1 MSKEILPYVERD
13 VSWMHFNH
21 RILQEAEKEYVPLLE
36 RLSFLGIYS
45 NNLDEF
51 FRVRVASL
59 SRIAD
64 DKNVDKDTYKK
75 IKKSLKTINRL
86 NESFSKEYT
95 AVVDKVEAE
104 LANHGIRMVNET
116 QLGDEQKAFLR
127 NFFYEELN
135 GSVNPIW
142 LSQVDEI
149 TTLEDNRIYL
159 LVDKREE
166 GSGKSK
172 YAIVKVPDRTYGRWI
187 KIPSSDGCANIMY
200 LDDVVRFCLPYV
212 FIGMKKSSYTAYSF
226 KFTKDAEME
235 IDNESDYGTMEK
247 IAAGV
252 NSRKRGDA
260 VRIVYDAAMPK
271 EIVKKIRERLNVRE
285 LDTALAGGRY
295 QNHKDL
301 MSFPDCGHTEL
312 RYPKW
317 RHLMKPEFL
326 CTESLLDQI
335 RAKDRF
341 IHVPYHSFNGY
352 IRLLREAAIKPEV
365 KAIKTTLYR
374 LAKDSKVVKAL
385 IAAARNGK
393 KVTAV
398 VELLARF
405 DEESNI
411 KWSKRMQEEGVNV
424 IFGVEGLKIHSKLLF
439 IETKKGNIACV
450 GTGNFHEGNAKVYT
464 DYLMMT
470 ARPRIVNEVARVFEF
485 IDRPFSPMRFQ
496 VLMVSPNSMKHRLLR
511 LLDNEIKNAKEGR
524 EAWLKMKINHITD
537 SDMVRKLYEAS
548 RAGVR
553 IDIVIRGNCSLVP
566 GVPKVSE
573 NIRCVGIIDRYLEH
587 SRILIFC
594 NGGKNKYYLGSADWM
609 PRNLINR
616 IEVYSPVYDA
626 DLQRDLLRTV
636 EYGLRDTMNGC
647 LVDGQ
652 GTNQFQP
659 GNHFRSQEA
668 LYNCYL
674 KENETEEAHGND

>member
-13 VSWMHFNH
+13 VSWMYFNH

-95 AVVDKVEAE
+95 AAVDKVEAE
-104 LANHGIRMVNET
+104 LANHGIRMVSET

-166 GSGKSK
+166 GSDKSK

-247 IAAGV
+247 IAVGV
-252 NSRKRGDA
+252 NSRKRGEA

-271 EIVKKIRERLNVRE
+271 EIVKKIRERLNVKE

-326 CTESLLDQI
+326 STESLLDQI
-335 RAKDRF
+335 RVKDRF

-496 VLMVSPNSMKHRLLR
+496 ELMVSPNSMKHRLLR
-511 LLDNEIKNAKEGR
+511 LLDNEIKNAKQGR

-537 SDMVRKLYEAS
+537 PDMVNKLYEAS

-594 NGGKNKYYLGSADWM
+594 NGGKNKFYLGSADWM

-616 IEVYSPVYDA
+616 IEVYSPLYDA

-636 EYGLRDTMNGC
+636 EYGLRDTMNGR
-647 LVDGQ
+647 LIDGR

-659 GNHFRSQEA
+659 GNPFRSQEA

-674 KENETEEAHGND
+674 KENETGEDHGND